1 MIAPMNDDAVIVTQL
16 RTAGCVFAEDEARLL
31 LEAAGSPAQLAAMV
45 NRRVAGQPLEHILGW
60 VEFRG
65 RRLIVEPGV
74 FVPRQRTGFLVEQAV
89 RLAAPGAIVLD
100 VCCGCGA
107 IGAAIAAELG
117 RVELHATDVDPAA
130 VACAR
135 RNLPEHTVHQGD
147 LFAALPPALRG
158 RADLVVA
165 NVPYVPTE
173 AIASMPPEARE
184 HEPRTALDGG
194 ADGLTLLRRVTAE
207 APGWLAPGGHLLI
220 ETSREQAPAAQAA
233 FAAHAL
239 SARMATEDELGAT
252 VVIGRKL
259 AD

>member
-1 MIAPMNDDAVIVTQL
+1 MIAMMNDDPSIVAQL

-31 LEAAGSPAQLAAMV
+31 VEAAGTPTELAAMV
-45 NRRVAGQPLEHILGW
+45 NLRVAGQPLEHILGW

-89 RLAAPGAIVLD
+89 GLAAPGAVVID

-107 IGAAIAAELG
+107 IGGAVAAELG
-117 RVELHATDVDPAA
+117 RVELYATDVDAVA

-135 RNLPEHTVHQGD
+135 RNLPGHTVVQGD
-147 LFAALPPALRG
+147 LFAALPPGLRG

-194 ADGLTLLRRVTAE
+194 ADGLDLLRRVATD
-207 APGWLAPGGHLLI
+207 APGWLAP
-220 ETSREQAPAAQAA
+220 
-233 FAAHAL
+233 
-239 SARMATEDELGAT
+239 
-252 VVIGRKL
+252 
-259 AD
+259 